1 MTIGTGVF
9 LLVLGAALA
18 LGVVMGWLVRG
29 AAEAGRGAS
38 AREAAAVDR
47 ERARMLQAELADMR
61 QRSASDAEVARSIAP
76 LRESLERVGDRVA
89 ALDRERAAAEA
100 ALNEQL
106 AEARRSDRALQRAT
120 DDLGRALHSRS
131 SRGVWGE
138 VELRRVVE
146 AAGMLRHVDFAEQR
160 TTSSLG
166 GAGGSTGRPDVV
178 VQLPGQRTIAVDA
191 KVPMDAYLEAAA
203 IDPAARGD
211 AAHRREKLLA
221 DHARALR
228 SHVDALA
235 SRAYHADLPGSAE
248 LVVLFIPSEP
258 LLGAALEADPG
269 LLEHALRKGVAPTSP
284 ASLLALL
291 RAVAAVWVAEQ
302 SGEQA
307 GEILDLGRTL
317 TDRLGVVVGHV
328 EKLGASLRGAVGH
341 YNSAVGSIESRLLVT
356 ARSLSALGAEGLG
369 ATPIAPDDA
378 QVRAFTAPELA
389 GGA

>member
-1 MTIGTGVF
+1 
-9 LLVLGAALA
+9 
-18 LGVVMGWLVRG
+18 
-29 AAEAGRGAS
+29 
-38 AREAAAVDR
+38 
-47 ERARMLQAELADMR
+47 
-61 QRSASDAEVARSIAP
+61 
-76 LRESLERVGDRVA
+76 
-89 ALDRERAAAEA
+89 
-100 ALNEQL
+100 
-106 AEARRSDRALQRAT
+106 
-120 DDLGRALHSRS
+120 
-131 SRGVWGE
+131 VWGE
-138 VELRRVVE
+138 IELRRVVE

-160 TTSSLG
+160 ATSSLG
-166 GAGGSTGRPDVV
+166 GSGGSTGRPDVV
-178 VQLPGQRTIAVDA
+178 VRLPGQRTIAVDA

-328 EKLGASLRGAVGH
+328 ERLGASLRGAVGH

-356 ARSLSALGAEGLG
+356 ARSLSALGAEGLE
-369 ATPIAPDDA
+369 ASPIGPDDA
-378 QVRAFTAPELA
+378 QVRTFTAPELA